1 MFLQNSKPFLS
12 FPKIVF
18 RIQMLFFED
27 FTTFTVQNMIPVS
40 KNVLYM
46 IFERSKYLNELIAGR
61 GNGLVKIITGVRR
74 CGKSFLLFNIWHKW
88 LQNHGIKEDHIIEI
102 QLDDFRNRHF
112 RKPDVL
118 LNYIDSKI
126 VDDVNYYIVLD
137 EVQLVEDFVEII
149 LSLTHMKNVDVYV
162 SGSNSRFL
170 SSDVV
175 TEFRGRGD
183 EIRVR
188 SLTFDEY
195 FKGVGGD
202 IRKAWLDYYTF
213 GGLPQVALLETEE
226 KKVDY
231 LRRLYETTYLCDVI
245 ERNHLRNPEGMK
257 ELVRILASNIG
268 SSTNPTRIA
277 NTFQSS
283 QGVAIKRDT
292 IKQYIEYLK
301 DSFLIEEALRYDVK
315 GRKYIGTE
323 TKYYFADIGIRAAI
337 LNYRQQEETHIMEN
351 IIYNELRCRSYNVD
365 VGMVELGGKDNSGKF
380 VRKQL
385 EVDFVVN
392 RPPYRVYIQSAFHM
406 PTQEKEIQER
416 RSLLAIN
423 DHFRKIVIVGDDIHR
438 KEDEF
443 GVLTVGLLDF
453 LTDPK
458 LLEQG

>member
-1 MFLQNSKPFLS
+1 M
-12 FPKIVF
+12 
-18 RIQMLFFED
+18 D
-27 FTTFTVQNMIPVS
+27 
-40 KNVLYM
+40 
-46 IFERSKYLNELIAGR
+46 ELIAGR

-74 CGKSFLLFNIWHKW
+74 CGKSFLLFDIWHNW
-88 LQNHGIKEDHIIEI
+88 LLEHGVTDSHIIEI
-102 QLDDFRNRHF
+102 QLDDFRNRRL
-112 RKPDVL
+112 RKPDAL
-118 LNYIDSKI
+118 LDYIDSKV
-126 VDDVNYYIVLD
+126 VDDGNPYYVVLD
-137 EVQLVEDFVEII
+137 EVQLVEEFVEVI
-149 LSLTHMKNVDVYV
+149 LSLTHMRSVDVYV

-183 EIRVR
+183 EIRIWP
-188 SLTFDEY
+188 LTFDEY
-195 FKGVGGD
+195 FSGIGGD

-226 KKVDY
+226 KKTDY
-231 LRRLYETTYLCDVI
+231 LRSLYETTYLRDVI

-257 ELVRILASNIG
+257 ELVRVIASGIG

-277 NTFQSS
+277 NTFQSA
-283 QGVAIKRDT
+283 QGVTIKRDT
-292 IKQYIEYLK
+292 IKQYIDYLK

-351 IIYNELRCRSYNVD
+351 IIYNELRSRGYNVD
-365 VGMVELGGKDNSGKF
+365 VGLVELGGKDENGKF

-392 RPPYRVYIQSAFHM
+392 HPPYRVYIQSAFHM
-406 PTQEKEIQER
+406 PTPENEQQER
-416 RSLLAIN
+416 RPLLSIN

-438 KEDEF
+438 KEDEL

-453 LTDPK
+453 LTDK
-458 LLEQG
+458 NLLEQG